1 MQQFLPASDL
11 NLLVYLLFVFII
23 SGVIKGFLGI
33 GMPTAA
39 MGFLTLVFDPIE
51 AIALLIIPI
60 VTTNFLQFKNSKYR
74 YETMINYWVLAI
86 SLVISALLTSLFITK
101 ISTSFLTLSIGITML
116 IMSLNELFGFSVR
129 ISGAARIQVIVG
141 ALSGFL
147 GGMSSI
153 FSPLVTMFLIARGV
167 DKERFISA
175 TGFLFLL
182 GGLFLLF
189 GLVINKVLEYYLIL
203 KSIYGLIFILFGFK
217 IGEFLRKKVNLIFFQ
232 RAILIMFGVMG
243 VRLIFNSAYL

>member
-74 YETMINYWVLAI
+74 YETMINYWVLAL

>member
-11 NLLVYLLFVFII
+11 NLLVYLLVVFII

-60 VTTNFLQFKNSKYR
+60 VITNFLQFKNSKYR
-74 YETMINYWVLAI
+74 YETMINYWVLAM

-101 ISTSFLTLSIGITML
+101 ISTSFLTLSIGIAML
-116 IMSLNELFGFSVR
+116 IMSLNEFFGFSVR
-129 ISGAARIQVIVG
+129 ISGSAKIQFIVG

-153 FSPLVTMFLIARGV
+153 FSPLVTMFLIAKGV

-189 GLVINKVLEYYLIL
+189 GLVINKVLEYYLTL
-203 KSIYGLIFILFGFK
+203 KSVYGLIFILFGFK
-217 IGEFLRKKVNLIFFQ
+217 LGELLRKKINLIFFQ
-232 RAILIMFGVMG
+232 KAILIMFGMMG
-243 VRLIFNSAYL
+243 VRLIVNSAYL

>member
-74 YETMINYWVLAI
+74 YEIMINYWVLAM

-101 ISTSFLTLSIGITML
+101 ISTSFLTLSIGIAMFM
-116 IMSLNELFGFSVR
+116 MSINELFGFSFR
-129 ISGAARIQVIVG
+129 ISGSARIQVIVG

-153 FSPLVTMFLIARGV
+153 FSPLVTMFLIAKGV

-189 GLVINKVLEYYLIL
+189 GLLINKVLEYYLIM
-203 KSIYGLIFILFGFK
+203 KSVYGLIFILFGFK
-217 IGEFLRKKVNLIFFQ
+217 IGEYLRKKVNSIFFQ
-232 RAILIMFGVMG
+232 KAILIMFGMMG
-243 VRLIFNSAYL
+243 VRLIFYSAYL

>member
-74 YETMINYWVLAI
+74 YETMINYWVLAM

-101 ISTSFLTLSIGITML
+101 ISTSFLTLSIGIAML

-129 ISGAARIQVIVG
+129 ISGAARIQFIVG
-141 ALSGFL
+141 GLSGFL

-203 KSIYGLIFILFGFK
+203 KSVYGLIFILFGFK

-232 RAILIMFGVMG
+232 KAILIMFGVMG

>member
-1 MQQFLPASDL
+1 MQQFLPTSDL

-60 VTTNFLQFKNSKYR
+60 VITNFLQFKNSKYR

-86 SLVISALLTSLFITK
+86 SLVISALSTSLLITK
-101 ISTSFLTLSIGITML
+101 ISTSFLTLSIGIAML
-116 IMSLNELFGFSVR
+116 IMSVNELFGFSIR

-141 ALSGFL
+141 TLSGFL

-153 FSPLVTMFLIARGV
+153 FSPLVTMFLIAKGV

-203 KSIYGLIFILFGFK
+203 KSVYGLIFILVGFK
-217 IGEFLRKKVNLIFFQ
+217 IGEFLRKKVNSIFFQ

>member
-11 NLLVYLLFVFII
+11 SLLVYLLFVFII

>member
-1 MQQFLPASDL
+1 MQQFLPANDL
-11 NLLVYLLFVFII
+11 NLLVYLLIVFII

-39 MGFLTLVFDPIE
+39 MGFLTLIFDPVE
-51 AIALLIIPI
+51 AVALLIIPI
-60 VTTNFLQFKNSKYR
+60 VITNFFQFKNSKYR
-74 YETMINYWVLAI
+74 YETMVNYWVLAI

-101 ISTSFLTLSIGITML
+101 ISTSFLTLSIGITMV

-129 ISGAARIQVIVG
+129 ISGSTKIQVIVG

-153 FSPLVTMFLIARGV
+153 FSPLVTMFLIAKGV

-182 GGLFLLF
+182 GGLFLFF
-189 GLVINKVLEYYLIL
+189 GLVINKILEYYLII
-203 KSIYGLIFILFGFK
+203 KSVFGLIFILFGFK
-217 IGEFLRKKVNLIFFQ
+217 IGELLRKKINSNYFQ
-232 RAILIMFGVMG
+232 KVVLIMFGMMG
-243 VRLIFNSAYL
+243 LRLIFYSAYL